1 MVSRTWTAGLIMTAA
16 MVLPAISALPEA
28 SASTKQKAQATL
40 SDDSVFMA
48 LRDASRNNDA
58 PRALELA
65 TRLVD
70 YPIPSYV
77 D

>member
-16 MVLPAISALPEA
+16 IALPALTWMPVAA
-28 SASTKQKAQATL
+28 AKQNAQATA

-48 LRDASRNNDA
+48 LRDAARNNDA
-58 PRALELA
+58 PRAISLA